1 MWNVRKKIEN
11 LKWRSTKP
19 AHTLEKTK
27 QNNNKKNVR
36 NIDARNVFYVMQL
49 CVSSKR
55 DWFLEF
61 SAPLLRYH
69 LWSCVDCLLTPA
81 AGHVAV
87 SKFCSKCMR
96 FTKLNE
102 MPNENERNKWQNV
115 RWMRTALNNYSNL
128 LEYAMQSVWMMHF
141 GVRFVSCIR
150 YVFFSSSSFISFVLP
165 IGNHTVINLSINLV
179 QSFPFCLNLFVEFIY
194 IFSFSSISAII

>member
-1 MWNVRKKIEN
+1 MSWHSLRSLNALSFFVRQEWKEMWNVRKKIEN
-11 LKWRSTKP
+11 LKWRSTKQ

-27 QNNNKKNVR
+27 QNEKKVR

-81 AGHVAV
+81 AGPVAV
-87 SKFCSKCMR
+87 SKFLLKVYAFDETEWNAEWNRTKQVAKCSMNAHNIK
-96 FTKLNE
+96 
-102 MPNENERNKWQNV
+102 
-115 RWMRTALNNYSNL
+115 
-128 LEYAMQSVWMMHF
+128 
-141 GVRFVSCIR
+141 
-150 YVFFSSSSFISFVLP
+150 
-165 IGNHTVINLSINLV
+165 
-179 QSFPFCLNLFVEFIY
+179 
-194 IFSFSSISAII
+194 